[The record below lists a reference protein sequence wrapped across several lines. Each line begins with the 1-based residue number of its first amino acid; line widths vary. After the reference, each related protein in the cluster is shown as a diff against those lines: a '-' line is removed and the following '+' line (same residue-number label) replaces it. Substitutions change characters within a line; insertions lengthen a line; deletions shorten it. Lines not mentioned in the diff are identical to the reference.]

1 MKEVL
6 NFLAL
11 LCCVLAVVIFLSLF
25 CQIIGSS
32 LGLCVPEKGV
42 IERGEKIF
50 FVLAV
55 LTLFFFSFS
64 RPNKNPSIK

>member
-11 LCCVLAVVIFLSLF
+11 LCCVLAAIIFASLF

-32 LGLCVPEKGV
+32 LGLCTSEKSI

-50 FVLAV
+50 FVLAI
-55 LTLFFFSFS
+55 LSGLFFFFS
-64 RPNKNPSIK
+64 RSIKNPSIK